1 MSTKNTT
8 SNYTPQDENRRLL
21 RIILWFIGGAL
32 LLAALCC
39 LCTLAVGWYTG
50 DFFVDLLRNMFR

>member
-1 MSTKNTT
+1 MTTKGT
-8 SNYTPQDENRRLL
+8 SNYTPQEENRRLL

-32 LLAALCC
+32 LLAVLCC

-50 DFFVDLLRNMFR
+50 DFFVELLRELMR